1 MLLTPN
7 DSSDLIVEFARQ
19 ASQTKDKS
27 LFSLLLLLEEQ
38 ICEDACGNKMGKS
51 EVSTVLDP
59 RPSLF
64 STSSRY
70 IE

>member
-1 MLLTPN
+1 MPLNPN
-7 DSSDLIVEFARQ
+7 DSSDLIVEVARQ
-19 ASQTKDKS
+19 ASQTHDKS

-38 ICEDACGNKMGKS
+38 ICGDAVGKKIGKS
-51 EVSTVLDP
+51 EMSTILDP

>member
-1 MLLTPN
+1 MLLNPN
-7 DSSDLIVEFARQ
+7 DSFDLIVEVARQ
-19 ASQTKDKS
+19 ASQSKDKS

-38 ICEDACGNKMGKS
+38 IRGDAFGKKVGKS
-51 EVSTVLDP
+51 EMSIILDP

-64 STSSRY
+64 DTPSRY

>member
-1 MLLTPN
+1 MLLNPN
-7 DSSDLIVEFARQ
+7 DSSDLIVEVARQ
-19 ASQTKDKS
+19 ASQSKDKS

-38 ICEDACGNKMGKS
+38 IRGDAFGKKVGKS
-51 EVSTVLDP
+51 EMSIILDP

-64 STSSRY
+64 DTPSRY

>member
-38 ICEDACGNKMGKS
+38 ICEDAFGNKMGKS